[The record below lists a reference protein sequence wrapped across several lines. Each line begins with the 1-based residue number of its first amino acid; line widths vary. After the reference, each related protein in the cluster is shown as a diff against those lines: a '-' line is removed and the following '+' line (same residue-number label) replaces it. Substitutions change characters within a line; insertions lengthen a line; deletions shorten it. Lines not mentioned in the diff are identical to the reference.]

1 MTLREARFA
10 PQPST
15 VVGSRR
21 LLKQAG
27 QTGRTAPAVLL
38 LVHLAGNG
46 FCAPCLR
53 VAGIGA
59 SSRGAAL
66 SQMGTSTT
74 GARPC
79 HGDEA
84 GSTEDAAHKRRRT
97 VQGSAATRGRTDKP
111 RVTVIGSLPQRAGRA
126 QTDCESLGL
135 KVHANFLAACRE
147 YRFPGSHQG
156 VCLRMHSRCPPCFY
170 PGC

>member
-1 MTLREARFA
+1 M
-10 PQPST
+10 
-15 VVGSRR
+15 RR
-21 LLKQAG
+21 G
-27 QTGRTAPAVLL
+27 GTGRTAPAVLL

-46 FCAPCLR
+46 LCAPCLR

-74 GARPC
+74 GTRPC
-79 HGDEA
+79 QGDEA

-126 QTDCESLGL
+126 ETDCESLGL

-156 VCLRMHSRCPPCFY
+156 VCLRMHTREALRVPVPDVTPAS
-170 PGC
+170 